1 MKNQSEVETGSINGA
16 FIQVLQNQRRG
27 EVLNDAADAIREVVE
42 AVQLVGKPGW
52 VNIRLNIKPA
62 SGAESALVVTDAVT
76 CKCPEA
82 DKTASIFYAGEN
94 GDLLREDPNQK
105 TLPLREVPKAEAVPL
120 REAPA
125 VGKMA
130 AAGDR

>member
-1 MKNQSEVETGSINGA
+1 MKTKTEVSTGAISGSFVA
-16 FIQVLQNQRRG
+16 VLQNQRRG
-27 EVLNDAADAIREVVE
+27 EVLNDAADAIREVTE

-62 SGAESALVVTDAVT
+62 SGGDSALVVTDDVT
-76 CKCPEA
+76 TKVPKA
-82 DKTASIFYAGEN
+82 DKAGSIFYAGEN

-105 TLPLREVPKAEAVPL
+105 TLELREVEAPASKPL
-120 REAPA
+120 REAPP

-130 AAGDR
+130 AANDK